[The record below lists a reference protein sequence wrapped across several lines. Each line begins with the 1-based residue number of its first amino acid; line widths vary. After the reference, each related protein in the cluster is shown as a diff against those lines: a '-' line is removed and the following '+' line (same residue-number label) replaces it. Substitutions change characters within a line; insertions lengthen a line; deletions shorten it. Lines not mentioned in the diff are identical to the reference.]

1 MYKTR
6 TGKYGLGTKH
16 GLRHGLEVRF
26 LSSLPLVL

>member
-6 TGKYGLGTKH
+6 TGKYGLGTKY
-16 GLRHGLEVRF
+16 GLRHGLDVRF